1 MGGLFGGAP
10 KPPAIVAPK
19 EIPDA
24 QNQMDI
30 QKKRQKAAANI
41 MANGVPA
48 TQLTQQQSQNT
59 TFGA

>member
-1 MGGLFGGAP
+1 MGGLFKGAP
-10 KPPAIVAPK
+10 KPPPIAAPK

-24 QNQMDI
+24 QNQLDI

-48 TQLTQQQSQNT
+48 TKLSQQQLQNT
-59 TFGA
+59 TLGA